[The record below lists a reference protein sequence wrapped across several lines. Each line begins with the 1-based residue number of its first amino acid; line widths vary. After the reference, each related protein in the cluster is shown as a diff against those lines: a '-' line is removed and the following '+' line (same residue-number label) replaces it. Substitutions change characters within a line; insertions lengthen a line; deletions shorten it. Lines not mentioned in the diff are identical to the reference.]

1 MKGQEYFAM
10 LNEVEQEQ
18 FEMNFA
24 TCRLDN
30 DDLGFFLND
39 EYDDFDTFIS
49 CAFLFA
55 KTPQGTDYWRTI
67 RDSQRDGVDASARRN
82 GNPKSMEELMAK
94 LLFLALEDSI
104 EESKS
109 KELSFSLDDILSD
122 LKIKLSDD

>member
-10 LNEVEQEQ
+10 LNEVEQEE
-18 FEMNFA
+18 FKMNFA

-30 DDLGFFLND
+30 DDLEFFLTD

-49 CAFLFA
+49 CAFIFA
-55 KTPQGTDYWRTI
+55 KTPEGTNYWRTI

-104 EESKS
+104 EEPKS
-109 KELSFSLDDILSD
+109 GEPSESLDDILSD

>member
-1 MKGQEYFAM
+1 MKGHEYFAM

-30 DDLGFFLND
+30 DDLEFFLND
-39 EYDDFDTFIS
+39 DYDDFDTFIS

-55 KTPQGTDYWRTI
+55 KTPEGTDYWRII

-94 LLFLALEDSI
+94 LFVLALLSDED
-104 EESKS
+104 ESKS
-109 KELSFSLDDILSD
+109 DKPSESLDDILSD